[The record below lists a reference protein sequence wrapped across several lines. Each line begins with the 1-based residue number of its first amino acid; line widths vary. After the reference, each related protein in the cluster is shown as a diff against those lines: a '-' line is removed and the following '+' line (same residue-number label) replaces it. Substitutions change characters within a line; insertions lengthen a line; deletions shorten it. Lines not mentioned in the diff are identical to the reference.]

1 MIASLILLISYQ
13 EGVMDKC
20 TTSNGVSSDPTDS
33 VELRGDLYN
42 YVIHNYYTLYSNLLL
57 CCVAILPKPTSSAV
71 ANPPTITLQQL
82 SATSVRVMWSQP
94 PGGATVMGYIVHY
107 SDMMRTVSSSSTS
120 YDITGLTSGPTYT
133 ISVEATSQHL
143 SGESEEMNITLRE
156 FGYSL

>member
-1 MIASLILLISYQ
+1 
-13 EGVMDKC
+13 
-20 TTSNGVSSDPTDS
+20 
-33 VELRGDLYN
+33 
-42 YVIHNYYTLYSNLLL
+42 
-57 CCVAILPKPTSSAV
+57 
-71 ANPPTITLQQL
+71 
-82 SATSVRVMWSQP
+82 
-94 PGGATVMGYIVHY
+94 MGYIVHY